1 MSGRLWSA
9 RHGGAFLRYAVIG
22 TLAFCVDFAI
32 TLALATRWHY
42 LAANTIGFMV
52 ANLLQ
57 FVVVHRWVFRRSF
70 ERDSLA
76 RFYSGTL
83 TISVVG
89 IACSNALV
97 FVGVDLLAMPLA
109 VAKAASAI
117 VVLFI
122 NYSLRVAILYRPV
135 RSER

>member
-1 MSGRLWSA
+1 MIGRLWRSG
-9 RHGGAFLRYAVIG
+9 HGGALLRYTLIG

-42 LAANTIGFMV
+42 LVANTVAFIV

-57 FVVVHRWVFRRSF
+57 FILVHRWVFRRSF
-70 ERDSLA
+70 EGDSLS

-83 TISVVG
+83 TISFLG
-89 IACSNALV
+89 LACSNALV

-109 VAKAASAI
+109 VAKAASAVI
-117 VVLFI
+117 VLFF
-122 NYSLRVAILYRPV
+122 NYSLRVAILYRPTP
-135 RSER
+135 SER

>member
-1 MSGRLWSA
+1 MSGRLRGS
-9 RHGGAFLRYAVIG
+9 GQSGAFLRYALIG

-32 TLALATRWHY
+32 TLALATHWYY
-42 LAANTIGFMV
+42 LLANSIGFII

-57 FVVVHRWVFRRSF
+57 FILVHRWVFRRSF
-70 ERDSLA
+70 ERDSLP

-83 TISVVG
+83 TISLLG

-97 FVGVDLLAMPLA
+97 FVGVDILMMSLLLAKA
-109 VAKAASAI
+109 VSAV
-117 VVLFI
+117 VVLVI